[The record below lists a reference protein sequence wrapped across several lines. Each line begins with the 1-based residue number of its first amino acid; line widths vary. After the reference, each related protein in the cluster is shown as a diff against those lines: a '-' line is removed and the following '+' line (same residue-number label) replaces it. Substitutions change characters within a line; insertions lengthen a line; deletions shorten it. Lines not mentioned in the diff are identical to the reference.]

1 MAVPTQWLVATEMK
15 LVVDGKVFTQ
25 EASQE

>member
-15 LVVDGKVFTQ
+15 LALDGKVFAQ